1 MGIIKTV
8 RYSTMEDTFL
18 RISDL
23 KVRIRRRRG
32 KGGMPLLL
40 INGMGA
46 CLEGWQPVTER
57 LPGRDIIAIDHPG
70 TGLSSPPNHV
80 LTMTQLA
87 DFYAEA
93 LDTLEVP
100 RADLLSHSFGGTV
113 AQQMAHDY
121 PDRVNSLILAGT
133 TPGTGGFSPDPLT
146 LMFSANPWRYQIPVV
161 REMSAPIIYRGRVG
175 RHPDLFRTELSGWIM
190 HRASLL
196 GIGAQIGAF
205 MGWSS
210 LPWLATIDIPTL
222 VLSGGDDPMV
232 PVANAKLIAAVIP
245 DAELHVFDTAG
256 HLFLFDEPDKVMPVI
271 CRFLDDLPS
280 QKAA

>member
-8 RYSTMEDTFL
+8 RYSTMEDTFV

-23 KVRIRRRRG
+23 KVRIRRRPG

-40 INGMGA
+40 INGMGG

-100 RADLLSHSFGGTV
+100 CADLLSHSFGGTV

-121 PDRVNSLILAGT
+121 PDRVNSLILAAT
-133 TPGTGGFSPDPLT
+133 TPGVGGFAPDPFT
-146 LMFSANPWRYQIPVV
+146 LVVAANPLRYQIPVV
-161 REMSAPIIYRGRVG
+161 REMAAPIIYRGRAG
-175 RHPDLFRTELSGWIM
+175 RHPDLFRNELAGWIM
-190 HRASLL
+190 HRASML

-210 LPWLATIDIPTL
+210 LPWLAMIDKPTL
-222 VLSGGDDPMV
+222 VLAGEDDPMV
-232 PVANAKLIAAVIP
+232 PVANAKLIASIVP
-245 DAELHVFDTAG
+245 GAELHIFDKGG
-256 HLFLFDEPDKVMPVI
+256 HLFLYDEPDQVVPVI
-271 CRFLDDLPS
+271 RRFLDGIHS